1 MNIGTASAR
10 RKERE
15 REALRLHSEGLSIKQ
30 SADLMGV
37 SIESVRRYLRS
48 NGVPFVRKQKPRG
61 KKLPCG
67 SITTCHALLV
77 MLFENGCGKS
87 EIASMCGCSESNVA
101 NYLIRSG
108 MVRKKRRTITDS
120 MKQEIAEL
128 ASQGVSYYEI
138 GEAYGMHHASV
149 SRIARSA
156 GIVRGKGGGC
166 VADANKARLEEARA
180 RIEAKIGSDYEI
192 VELRPGNHAT
202 LRCRACGATFD
213 RKVDTRYPTTCPECR
228 RKEIERHAEEREL
241 SSVRRA
247 LVRTLRKVLK
257 VKEREERERAFLDA
271 AHVCKECGREFTM
284 RELDELCD
292 HTCYIC
298 GRKTEWDDYRI
309 DDSGSFVAGD
319 MYPSIDH
326 VIPIANGGT
335 HTKDNLRIAHR
346 ICNSIKG
353 DRSIEYAMEAI
364 ASRLEGVPS

>member
-1 MNIGTASAR
+1 MNR
-10 RKERE
+10 DE
-15 REALRLHSEGLSIKQ
+15 
-30 SADLMGV
+30 
-37 SIESVRRYLRS
+37 
-48 NGVPFVRKQKPRG
+48 
-61 KKLPCG
+61 
-67 SITTCHALLV
+67 
-77 MLFENGCGKS
+77 
-87 EIASMCGCSESNVA
+87 
-101 NYLIRSG
+101 IRSEA
-108 MVRKKRRTITDS
+108 VR
-120 MKQEIAEL
+120 L
-128 ASQGVSYYEI
+128 ARLGESYYAI
-138 GEAYGMHHASV
+138 GEKLGVTHQSV
-149 SRIARSA
+149 GNWARSA

-284 RELDELCD
+284 RELRESNPFNYSDNPTFCSLSCSHRYHGREQRHKRRASKSGGECSISLRELDELCD

>member
-1 MNIGTASAR
+1 MNRDEIRAEAVRLAR
-10 RKERE
+10 LGE
-15 REALRLHSEGLSIKQ
+15 
-30 SADLMGV
+30 
-37 SIESVRRYLRS
+37 
-48 NGVPFVRKQKPRG
+48 
-61 KKLPCG
+61 
-67 SITTCHALLV
+67 
-77 MLFENGCGKS
+77 
-87 EIASMCGCSESNVA
+87 
-101 NYLIRSG
+101 
-108 MVRKKRRTITDS
+108 
-120 MKQEIAEL
+120 
-128 ASQGVSYYEI
+128 SYYAI
-138 GEAYGMHHASV
+138 GEKLGVTRQSV
-149 SRIARSA
+149 GNWARSA

-166 VADANKARLEEARA
+166 VADANKARLEGARA

-271 AHVCKECGREFTM
+271 RHVCKECGREFTM
-284 RELDELCD
+284 RELRESNPFNYSDNPTFCSLSCSHRYHGREQRHKRRASKSGGECSISLRELDELCD

-335 HTKDNLRIAHR
+335 NTKDNLRIAHR

-353 DRSIEYAMEAI
+353 DRSVEYAMEAV